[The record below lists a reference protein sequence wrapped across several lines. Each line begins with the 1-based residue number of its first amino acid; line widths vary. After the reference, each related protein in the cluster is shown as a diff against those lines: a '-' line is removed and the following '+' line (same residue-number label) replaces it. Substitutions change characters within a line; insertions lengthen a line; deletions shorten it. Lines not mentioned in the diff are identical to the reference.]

1 MDNLLKSYEALLGA
15 EVIDGLHQ
23 VADALQGAKI
33 VHVNSSKAGGGV
45 AEILHAM
52 LPLTQSLNIQ
62 ADWEVIHGTE
72 DFFLC
77 TKMFHNLLQGQK
89 GGEFDPSHLQSYEKT
104 NAENAERLKPL
115 LKDADFVFI
124 HDPQPLAL
132 IDHFP
137 DRKGKW
143 IWRCHIDTSSPI
155 KEVWDYLKGYA
166 GKYDAS
172 IFSLQEFVQFLP
184 HPYHIIQPSID
195 PLSEKNRELEG
206 NEIQEVYESFGIDM
220 HRPVMLQVSRYDHFK
235 DPVGVIQ
242 AYHLAKKTHPR
253 LQLVLAGGG
262 APDDPE
268 GQIVLSEVY
277 EAANNDPDIYILY
290 LPPDAHHVINAL
302 QRGADIIVQKSIK
315 EGFGLTVTEALW
327 KEKPVIGGNTGG
339 IRLQVINDLTGYLV
353 NSPEEAASRIIY
365 LLETPQKGKELGNKG
380 KRLVKEKFLITRQ
393 LRDYLKLCT

>member
-15 EVIDGLHQ
+15 EVIDGLYQ

-52 LPLTQSLNIQ
+52 LPLTNSLNIQ

-72 DFFLC
+72 DFFHC

-89 GGEFDPSHLQSYEKT
+89 GGEFDPSYLQSYEKT
-104 NAENAERLKPL
+104 NAENAERLRPL

-132 IDHFP
+132 IDHFH
-137 DRKGKW
+137 DRTGKW
-143 IWRCHIDTSSPI
+143 IWRCHIDTSNPI

-195 PLSEKNRELEG
+195 PLSEKNRELEE
-206 NEIQEVYESFGIDM
+206 NEILDVYESFGIDT

-268 GQIVLSEVY
+268 GQIVLNEVY

-353 NSPEEAASRIIY
+353 NSPEEAARRIVY
-365 LLETPQKGKELGNKG
+365 LLETPQKGKELGSKG

-393 LRDYLKLCT
+393 LGDYLKLCT